1 MEQTKNYADEI
12 ISAQTQNT
20 LEELYGEL
28 NYNDYDSFMEDFA
41 IDLERKYSD
50 LGNKAYDVVNCFSK
64 RDYQFETIGGLTNQ
78 QAHDI
83 INYLFIMG
91 GLGNTTKA
99 EILTKMDENFRETF
113 FKEDLEWMLDKLEE
127 DKKAVNESI
136 TKIKKMKL

>member
-20 LEELYGEL
+20 LEELYNET
-28 NYNDYDSFMEDFA
+28 NYNDHDSFMEEFA
-41 IDLERKYSD
+41 IDLEWKYSN
-50 LGNKAYDVVNCFSK
+50 LGDKAYDVVDCFNE
-64 RDYQFETIGGLTNQ
+64 RDFQFEAVGGLTNQ
-78 QAHDI
+78 HAYDI

-91 GLGNTTKA
+91 EVRNTNKA
-99 EILTKMDENFRETF
+99 EILTKMDENFREVF
-113 FKEDLEWMLDKLEE
+113 FKDKSKEILNKLEE